1 MKFLPDVISYSQ
13 SFIYSPKINLC
24 LYCVQ
29 ISHTNLSTF
38 KAPYISNSDSI
49 TLNPPYLAEENSQ
62 ESSMGFSKDVTFFD
76 LGVRR
81 NIAFSQNKPHQR
93 QIKLQSTIHSHG
105 THNGNFMPYQ
115 GL

>member
-1 MKFLPDVISYSQ
+1 MKFSYSQ
-13 SFIYSPKINLC
+13 LVIYSTKINLC

-29 ISHTNLSTF
+29 TSISHENLSTF
-38 KAPYISNSDSI
+38 KTSYISNYDSI

-62 ESSMGFSKDVTFFD
+62 ESRMGFPKAVTFFD

-93 QIKLQSTIHSHG
+93 QIKLQSTIHSNG
-105 THNGNFMPYQ
+105 KHNGNFMPYQ